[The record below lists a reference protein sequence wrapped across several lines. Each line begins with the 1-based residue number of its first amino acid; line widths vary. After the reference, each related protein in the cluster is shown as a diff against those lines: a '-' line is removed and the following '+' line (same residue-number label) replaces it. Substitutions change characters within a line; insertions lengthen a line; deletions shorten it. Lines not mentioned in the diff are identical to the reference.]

1 MLKDKI
7 VELRKANN
15 DTQECLAKKLS
26 VSRSLIAKWEQGR
39 AVPNVSYMKKIY
51 ELYNVS
57 YEQMIE
63 LDELLFHKKKDNNK
77 YILSVGISELIFL
90 TIISLIYI
98 FLDKVF
104 DISPTTI
111 LYCVTFLVFVTSV
124 NFILLLNGK
133 KYINHMDFSGKI
145 LIPILMTLFCCFIH
159 FIVDICLNWIFY
171 SADSLI
177 EDMPWK
183 VLFILIELFFL
194 GILNV
199 ASFNS
204 IKWIKKQ

>member
-1 MLKDKI
+1 MKI
-7 VELRKANN
+7 TDL
-15 DTQECLAKKLS
+15 
-26 VSRSLIAKWEQGR
+26 
-39 AVPNVSYMKKIY
+39 
-51 ELYNVS
+51 
-57 YEQMIE
+57 
-63 LDELLFHKKKDNNK
+63 
-77 YILSVGISELIFL
+77 
-90 TIISLIYI
+90 
-98 FLDKVF
+98 
-104 DISPTTI
+104 
-111 LYCVTFLVFVTSV
+111 
-124 NFILLLNGK
+124 GK
-133 KYINHMDFSGKI
+133 KYKNHMDFSGKI
-145 LIPILMTLFCCFIH
+145 LIPILITLFCCFIH

>member
-7 VELRKANN
+7 VELRKTNN

-39 AVPNVSYMKKIY
+39 AVPNVEYMKKIY

-57 YEQMIE
+57 YDQMIE
-63 LDELLFHKKKDNNK
+63 LDEMLYHKKKDNYK
-77 YILSVGISELIFL
+77 YILSVGVSELIFL
-90 TIISLIYI
+90 IFISLFYI
-98 FLDKVF
+98 ILDKVF

-111 LYCVTFLVFVTSV
+111 LYCASFLLFFIVV

-133 KYINHMDFSGKI
+133 KYKKNVEFSGKI
-145 LIPILMTLFCCFIH
+145 LIPALVTLFCCFSH
-159 FIVDICLNWIFY
+159 FVLDIIMSWIFY
-171 SADSLI
+171 STKSLI
-177 EDMPWK
+177 EDMSWK

-194 GILNV
+194 GALNI
-199 ASFNS
+199 ASFNFF
-204 IKWIKKQ
+204 KFLKH